1 MVKIDTYLRRT
12 GMTKSALLR
21 LIGEDPKSSI
31 LSAYEAGRS
40 NPSYEKCVKL
50 LMSGMTIDE
59 LFGDE
64 IAQKVRESYRNM
76 DRASLSETPR
86 DVVLQGLK
94 DIVEELENKTQSK
107 PNP

>member
-50 LMSGMTIDE
+50 LLNGMTIDE

-64 IAQKVRESYRNM
+64 IAQKVREYYRSIE
-76 DRASLSETPR
+76 RTSLSDAPR
-86 DVVLQGLK
+86 DVVLNGLK
-94 DIVEELENKTQSK
+94 AIIYELDNK
-107 PNP
+107 PNETK